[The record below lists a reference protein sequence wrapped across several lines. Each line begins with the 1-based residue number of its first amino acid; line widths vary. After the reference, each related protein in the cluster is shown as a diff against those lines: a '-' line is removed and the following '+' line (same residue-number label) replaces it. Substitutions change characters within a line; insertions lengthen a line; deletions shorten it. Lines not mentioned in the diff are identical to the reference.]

1 MAAKLKG
8 CPVVSGQ
15 AMGEALVTSEPI
27 SFWGGVDPASG
38 RINDPRH
45 ELCGRS
51 VAGRVLA
58 FPIGKGSSTGSLIML
73 ELARIGRAP
82 AAIINVRCEPILA
95 TGPIVSRHFY
105 GRQIPMITLPPE
117 NFEQLQTG
125 QLLTVNADRGWV
137 EICREAPEAGV

>member
-1 MAAKLKG
+1 MAIRLKG
-8 CPVVSGQ
+8 CRVVGGL
-15 AMGEALVTSEPI
+15 ARGEALVSAEPI

-58 FPIGKGSSTGSLIML
+58 FPIGKGSSTGSLIVL
-73 ELARIGRAP
+73 ELARIERAP
-82 AAIINVRCEPILA
+82 AAIINVRSEPILA

-105 GRQIPMITLPPE
+105 GRQIPMVTLSAVE
-117 NFEQLQTG
+117 FERLQTG
-125 QLLTVNADRGWV
+125 QALTVNGTEGWV
-137 EICREAPEAGV
+137 EIG